1 MQIGRLF
8 IGTLVALSAG
18 VVLGC
23 GGGGGDG
30 SSKSDPC
37 TTLKIAGGSQCSP
50 APAAVALVATD
61 VGYCSGVF
69 ITPRHVLTGAHCFP
83 RQGIRVVVVAKGYR
97 ADATKV
103 TLHPQYNAAVVSDK
117 FDVAVVTLPT
127 AAAVTPVPLL
137 LSKDIEKGDSV
148 VVYGYG
154 LDEEDRSV
162 VERVN
167 DGEAGLKATT
177 LEVSGVS
184 DFSVDSI
191 SDGTGDTC
199 SGDSGGPLLATSA
212 SGQVGVVAVVRAGPA
227 QCEQDLGLPSDNTN
241 VQVQSIADFILGV
254 AQGAPVV

>member
-1 MQIGRLF
+1 
-8 IGTLVALSAG
+8 
-18 VVLGC
+18 
-23 GGGGGDG
+23 
-30 SSKSDPC
+30 
-37 TTLKIAGGSQCSP
+37 
-50 APAAVALVATD
+50 
-61 VGYCSGVF
+61 
-69 ITPRHVLTGAHCFP
+69 
-83 RQGIRVVVVAKGYR
+83 VVVVAKGYR

-254 AQGAPVV
+254 AKGAPVV